1 MIEIKIYLI
10 GMPLSGK
17 SSVAKKLAEKLN
29 YQLVDI
35 ETEIEKEALMF
46 IDEIYAL
53 LDIETVRQSEI
64 NILNKLLNQNEN
76 IVVATTS
83 DVVEKRKNKKLLDGL
98 VIYLDTDN
106 EVIEKRLKTSYKK
119 FLYQGASV
127 EELAQRRFLKYQN
140 FANHIV
146 SSNKSV
152 DETVDEIL
160 KIVT

>member
-1 MIEIKIYLI
+1 
-10 GMPLSGK
+10 MPLSGK